1 MHSGKKMQRRQR
13 QDPIMTET
21 FYSQWQ
27 TVRRV
32 QCVEETGSGPPPER
46 VLQALWQRQYLD
58 RQTLCTLEERP
69 VRVLHPG
76 FWNHEA
82 GPDFQSAVIRFGEEP
97 PISGPVEID
106 LRSADWRAHGHAS
119 NPAFAGVIL
128 HVVWEGPAKTPL
140 PTLALQPHLA
150 AGWEKVTPMQ
160 TLPTEFAGRCH
171 APLVSMPETD
181 KNELLKQAAMA
192 RLQAKAH
199 SLVQMARE
207 NGWEAALMQGLFRAL
222 GTNTIFGRCNTWPI
236 NGLLCKSFR
245 PRTPRVGRHDCWEWR
260 VG

>member
-1 MHSGKKMQRRQR
+1 M
-13 QDPIMTET
+13 MTET